1 MIMKIDACACIFCP
15 LQNTKDKIKFFY
27 KTDNWSLLIFLVFI
41 NFLKKC
47 KDFLK
52 ISNELI

>member
-15 LQNTKDKIKFFY
+15 LQNTKDKSNFFY

-52 ISNELI
+52 ISN